1 MPLVKGKPVGI
12 LSASEGVLMSER
24 NPPVGGPKKD
34 IKETLDSILN
44 FGPEDA
50 NSTSNFSERIKEIVR
65 KLQEINRRIDN
76 LSSRF

>member
-1 MPLVKGKPVGI
+1 
-12 LSASEGVLMSER
+12 MSER
-24 NPPVGGPKKD
+24 NPPVGAPKKD
-34 IKETLDSILN
+34 IKEALDNILN

-50 NSTSNFSERIKEIVR
+50 HSNTNFSERIKDLVR